1 MIRKVYPVFLF
12 FLAGIAFW
20 GVKNPL
26 LAQRPGGNSK
36 ISIRLEIFCDGQ
48 LQPMEAQQWGRELSG
63 AGFQSVQVR
72 AGASADALDIQ
83 PLGSGF
89 YSASGMLTKN
99 NQLLLT
105 GGRRFSLSECRQV
118 KPYLE
123 EKILEMEQAEA
134 EEKEE
139 KAAEGVQ
146 DVLLRELSVPVGF
159 RTKGFPRKLVFKQML
174 QSFRIPIRVPS
185 SLKKAFDDEDL
196 VEEELKGVAR
206 GTALAYVLRYIGYC
220 VQPERAED
228 QKNGAAGANGG
239 LSLRIV
245 SAPNADAK
253 KMIPIGYAAPRAT
266 VDELSESFEANV
278 DGASAKRVLDSL
290 QDRLDVPFLYD
301 YNSMAGLGIEPADVV
316 IHQKPGKFTY
326 SRLLNAVLF
335 QAQLQREIR
344 VDEAGNVF
352 FWITTMKSAD

>member
-12 FLAGIAFW
+12 FLAGIALF
-20 GVKNPL
+20 GVRNPL
-26 LAQRPGGNSK
+26 LAQYSGGNSK
-36 ISIRLEIFCDGQ
+36 IAIRLEIFCDGQ
-48 LQPMEAQQWGRELSG
+48 LQPMEAQQWGRELSD

-105 GGRRFSLSECRQV
+105 GGRRFSLSESRQV

-123 EKILEMEQAEA
+123 EKILELEQAEA
-134 EEKEE
+134 VEKEE
-139 KAAEGVQ
+139 KAAEGTQ

-159 RTKGFPRKLVFKQML
+159 RTKSMPRKLVLKQML
-174 QSFRIPIRVPS
+174 QSFRLPIRVPS
-185 SLKKAFDDEDL
+185 GLKKTFDDEDL

-220 VQPERAED
+220 VQPDRTED
-228 QKNGAAGANGG
+228 GRLA
-239 LSLRIV
+239 LRIV
-245 SAPNADAK
+245 SAANADAK
-253 KMIPIGYAAPRAT
+253 KMIPIGYAAPRTT

-316 IHQKPGKFTY
+316 IHQRPGKITY
-326 SRLLNAVLF
+326 RRLLDAVLF
-335 QAQLQREIR
+335 QAQLQRETR

>member
-1 MIRKVYPVFLF
+1 MTRKFYPVFLF
-12 FLAGIAFW
+12 FLAGIALL
-20 GVKNPL
+20 GETTPL
-26 LAQRPGGNSK
+26 LAQYSGGNSK

-83 PLGSGF
+83 PLGAGF

-99 NQLLLT
+99 NQLLVT

-139 KAAEGVQ
+139 KAAEGAQ
-146 DVLLRELSVPVGF
+146 DALLRELSVPVGF
-159 RTKGFPRKLVFKQML
+159 RTKGFPRKLVLKQML
-174 QSFRIPIRVPS
+174 QEFRLPIRVPS
-185 SLKKAFDDEDL
+185 GLKKAFDPEDL

-220 VQPERAED
+220 VQPENAED
-228 QKNGAAGANGG
+228 GRLA
-239 LSLRIV
+239 LRIV

-253 KMIPIGYAAPRAT
+253 KMIPIGYAAPRTT

-316 IHQKPGKFTY
+316 IHQRPGKITY
-326 SRLLNAVLF
+326 RRLLDAVLF

-344 VDEAGNVF
+344 VDEAGKVF

>member
-12 FLAGIAFW
+12 FLAGIALS
-20 GVKNPL
+20 GEMSPL
-26 LAQRPGGNSK
+26 LAQYSGGNSK

-48 LQPMEAQQWGRELSG
+48 LQPMEAQQWGRELSD

-83 PLGSGF
+83 PLGAGF
-89 YSASGMLTKN
+89 YTASGMLTRN
-99 NQLLLT
+99 NQLLVT

-123 EKILEMEQAEA
+123 EKILELEQAEA

-146 DVLLRELSVPVGF
+146 DVLLSELSVPVGF
-159 RTKGFPRKLVFKQML
+159 RTKGFPRKLVLTQML

-185 SLKKAFDDEDL
+185 SMKKAFDPEDL

-206 GTALAYVLRYIGYC
+206 GTALAYVLRHIGYC
-220 VQPERAED
+220 VQPESAED
-228 QKNGAAGANGG
+228 PKNGAGGG

-245 SAPNADAK
+245 SASNANAK

-266 VDELSESFEANV
+266 VDELAESFEANV

-301 YNSMAGLGIEPADVV
+301 YNSMAGLGIEPGDVV
-316 IHQKPGKFTY
+316 IHQRPGKITY
-326 SRLLNAVLF
+326 RRLLDAILF
-335 QAQLQREIR
+335 QAQLQRETR

>member
-1 MIRKVYPVFLF
+1 MIRKVYPFFVFILTG
-12 FLAGIAFW
+12 LVVLGEA
-20 GVKNPL
+20 NSL
-26 LAQRPGGNSK
+26 LAQYSGGNSK

-48 LQPMEAQQWGRELSG
+48 LQPMEAQQWGRELSD

-83 PLGSGF
+83 PLGAGL
-89 YSASGMLTKN
+89 YSASGMLTRN
-99 NQLLLT
+99 NQLLVT
-105 GGRRFSLSECRQV
+105 GGRRFSLSESRQV

-134 EEKEE
+134 QEKEE
-139 KAAEGVQ
+139 KAAEGTQ

-159 RTKGFPRKLVFKQML
+159 RTKGMPRKLVLKQML
-174 QSFRIPIRVPS
+174 QSFRLPIRVPS
-185 SLKKAFDDEDL
+185 GLKKAFDEEDL

-220 VQPERAED
+220 VQPENAED
-228 QKNGAAGANGG
+228 GR

-266 VDELSESFEANV
+266 VDELAESFEANV

-301 YNSMAGLGIEPADVV
+301 YNSMAGLGIEPGDVV
-316 IHQKPGKFTY
+316 IHQRPGKITY
-326 SRLLNAVLF
+326 RRLLDAILF
-335 QAQLQREIR
+335 QAQLQRETR

>member
-12 FLAGIAFW
+12 FLAGIALF
-20 GVKNPL
+20 GVRNPL
-26 LAQRPGGNSK
+26 LAQYSGGNSK
-36 ISIRLEIFCDGQ
+36 IAIRLEIFCDGQ

-83 PLGSGF
+83 PLGAGF
-89 YSASGMLTKN
+89 YTASGMLTRN
-99 NQLLLT
+99 NQLLVT

-146 DVLLRELSVPVGF
+146 DVLLSELSVPVGF
-159 RTKGFPRKLVFKQML
+159 RTKGFPRKLVLKQML

-185 SLKKAFDDEDL
+185 SMKKAFDPEDL

-220 VQPERAED
+220 VQPENTEEGRLA
-228 QKNGAAGANGG
+228 
-239 LSLRIV
+239 LRIV
-245 SAPNADAK
+245 SASNADAK
-253 KMIPIGYAAPRAT
+253 KMIPIGYAAPRTT

-316 IHQKPGKFTY
+316 IHQRPGKITY
-326 SRLLNAVLF
+326 RRLLDAVLF
-335 QAQLQREIR
+335 QAQLQRETR

>member
-1 MIRKVYPVFLF
+1 MIRKVYPFFVFILTG
-12 FLAGIAFW
+12 LAVLGEA
-20 GVKNPL
+20 NSL
-26 LAQRPGGNSK
+26 LAQRPGGNSP

-83 PLGSGF
+83 PFGDGV
-89 YSASGMLTKN
+89 YAASGMLTKN
-99 NQLLLT
+99 NQLLVT
-105 GGRRFSLSECRQV
+105 GGRRFSLSESGQV

-123 EKILEMEQAEA
+123 EKILELEQAEVVQ
-134 EEKEE
+134 KEE
-139 KAAEGVQ
+139 KAKEETRNA
-146 DVLLRELSVPVGF
+146 LLEELSAPVGF
-159 RTKGFPRKLVFKQML
+159 RTKGAPRKLVLKQML

-185 SLKKAFDDEDL
+185 SMKKAFDPEDR
-196 VEEELKGVAR
+196 VEEELKDVSR

-228 QKNGAAGANGG
+228 GG
-239 LSLRIV
+239 VLLRIV

-253 KMIPIGYAAPRAT
+253 KIIPIGYAASNT
-266 VDELSESFEANV
+266 KVEELYETFQANV

-290 QDRLDVPFLYD
+290 QDRLDIPFLYD

-316 IHQKPGKFTY
+316 IRKKPGKFTY
-326 SRLLNAVLF
+326 FKLLEQVLY
-335 QAQLQREIR
+335 QADLQRETR
-344 VDEAGNVF
+344 VDETGKVF
-352 FWITTMKSAD
+352 FWITTMKSVK